1 MIMQSS
7 SLRVVSQC
15 LLYGKERIILAFAA
29 YGLAAGIFLAIDA
42 NGYEPDFLDNVSV
55 AFNFPSFIVGMMIFG
70 EHYSI
75 PVPIPVWNLFMVL
88 GSVIVWTTIGFIIY
102 CLYRLFKLGP

>member
-1 MIMQSS
+1 MQPTIPI
-7 SLRVVSQC
+7 SLVHR
-15 LLYGKERIILAFAA
+15 LLQRKERIIVVFAL

-55 AFNFPSFIVGMMIFG
+55 AFNFPSFIAGMMIFG

-75 PVPIPVWNLFMVL
+75 PVPIPVWNVFMVI
-88 GSVIVWTTIGFIIY
+88 GSVLVWSTVGFIVY
-102 CLYRLFKLGP
+102 CFYRLFRLGP